1 MPSHLFKKRSRLF
14 FAIVFLL
21 CMPAGAK
28 AAGPQAPITF
38 LSTTYLPEITGD
50 FDQFEISKIAH
61 T

>member
-1 MPSHLFKKRSRLF
+1 
-14 FAIVFLL
+14 
-21 CMPAGAK
+21 MPAGAK